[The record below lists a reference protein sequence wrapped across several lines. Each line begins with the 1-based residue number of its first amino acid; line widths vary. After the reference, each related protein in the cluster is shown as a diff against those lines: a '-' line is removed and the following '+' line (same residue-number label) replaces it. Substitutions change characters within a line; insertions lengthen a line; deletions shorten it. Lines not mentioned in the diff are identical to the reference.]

1 MGEKAG
7 SGRPIAYLLGMLRVS
22 IATAVLAFTVLPAA
36 VLAEDHGD
44 AQPRGQLEQGLSLL
58 EEGTR
63 LLMQAI
69 IAELGPAW
77 AELEEMIDNLNAYY
91 PPEVMPNGDI
101 IIRRKSPLAP
111 DDSPDLE
118 L

>member
-1 MGEKAG
+1 MPPLFWPSRCCPPRFWPK
-7 SGRPIAYLLGMLRVS
+7 I
-22 IATAVLAFTVLPAA
+22 T
-36 VLAEDHGD
+36 GD